1 MLLFEPSPEELK
13 VRKIFHGALNA
24 EVMKDTLSLKGRNV
38 DHNTWTFLINTL
50 LCWIILFPSYAYSES
65 YSEVVFSTTIIP
77 CRIVSWAKY
86 FISKV
91 FTEVVCLLLAL
102 EMHSAYNVIAVE
114 YYREE
119 HVMPWFPL
127 EPWWPY
133 NTGHQYLVPAPFS
146 GASLCPPLGCEHS
159 WLVHWL
165 RELLHPHSTRKH
177 TDRNQM
183 R

>member
-24 EVMKDTLSLKGRNV
+24 EVMKDTLSLKRCNV

-114 YYREE
+114 NYREE
-119 HVMPWFPL
+119 HML
-127 EPWWPY
+127 KY
-133 NTGHQYLVPAPFS
+133 FS
-146 GASLCPPLGCEHS
+146 RRYHFQFFWKNFVILKVFSIWNGWGLMC
-159 WLVHWL
+159 
-165 RELLHPHSTRKH
+165 
-177 TDRNQM
+177 
-183 R
+183 